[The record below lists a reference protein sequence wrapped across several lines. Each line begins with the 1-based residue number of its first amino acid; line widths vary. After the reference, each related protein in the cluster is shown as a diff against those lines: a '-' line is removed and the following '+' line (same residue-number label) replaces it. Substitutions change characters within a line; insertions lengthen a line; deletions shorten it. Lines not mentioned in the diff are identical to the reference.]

1 MVLECLFKEAN
12 YWKNGTMEREKETNN
27 IICRCEEVTEQEL
40 RDAIRELDLRTADDA
55 KRLTRAGMGL
65 CQGRTCTPL
74 LSRILAQETN
84 KKTSQ
89 IFPPNKRPPLRPVK
103 IGLLA
108 TEEEKEFE

>member
-65 CQGRTCTPL
+65 CQGRTCEPL
-74 LSRILAQETN
+74 IKRILAEEIGT
-84 KKTSQ
+84 KVSELL
-89 IFPPNKRPPLRPVK
+89 PLSRRPPLRPVK

-108 TEEEKEFE
+108 TEEEKEVE